1 MNMKIL
7 SKAVKYLKSPTQCYI
22 PKCKAHCC
30 IDVPLPEGFIERFQS
45 RIQRSVYGGLNIG
58 VNDPKDTYN
67 SIVYS
72 TRPIQIVHIDRVTG
86 EKLYG
91 ISKEMMEAMNLKSLE
106 DVNELLRQYEAQK
119 IYNYCPFITDD
130 ARCSVY
136 NYRPDI
142 CREFG
147 SSPAKADICPEKS
160 SRLDIIKFEFSEMFN
175 FKNTIESIKSIFH
188 KKSKI

>member
-91 ISKEMMEAMNLKSLE
+91 ISKEMMEAMNLKSL
-106 DVNELLRQYEAQK
+106 
-119 IYNYCPFITDD
+119 
-130 ARCSVY
+130 
-136 NYRPDI
+136 
-142 CREFG
+142 
-147 SSPAKADICPEKS
+147 
-160 SRLDIIKFEFSEMFN
+160 
-175 FKNTIESIKSIFH
+175 
-188 KKSKI
+188 